1 MPAMSHT
8 LLFAV
13 RSTRNMLNE
22 VANYGILTAEPKVQ
36 ETFQIRRPAD
46 SLVKLT
52 HIPRGREVRSS
63 RILKNKPS

>member
-1 MPAMSHT
+1 
-8 LLFAV
+8 
-13 RSTRNMLNE
+13 MLNE